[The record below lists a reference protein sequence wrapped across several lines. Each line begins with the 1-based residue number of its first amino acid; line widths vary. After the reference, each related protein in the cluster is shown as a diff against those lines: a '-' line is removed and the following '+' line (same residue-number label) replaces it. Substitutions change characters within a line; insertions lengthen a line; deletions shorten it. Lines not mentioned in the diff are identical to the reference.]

1 MTHSTGLSKFLGK
14 IRSPAVVYNT
24 EEQEYFTG
32 EGMRSTTRFQHN
44 MEVLYSNTTS
54 NPSYNKVR
62 IVRVE
67 EVDFC
72 TDFVGG
78 VPGNKIGG
86 LMKEVYGSY
95 NKYKTHA
102 GKDKGDTE
110 SALYLNSNVIK
121 LFLKPLVSL
130 KIRDENKEFLSQVGE
145 DIPKDTAMDILD

>member
-1 MTHSTGLSKFLGK
+1 MGATNL
-14 IRSPAVVYNT
+14 
-24 EEQEYFTG
+24 
-32 EGMRSTTRFQHN
+32 FQHKI
-44 MEVLYSNTTS
+44 EVSESKTTS
-54 NPSYNKVR
+54 KPSSNKIM

-78 VPGNKIGG
+78 VPGNKICG

-110 SALYLNSNVIK
+110 SALYLNSNGIK

-130 KIRDENKEFLSQVGE
+130 KIRDENKEFLSQVG
-145 DIPKDTAMDILD
+145 